1 MPEDPELAVQE
12 PDRRCIKEGV
22 TWSMWRGLSCGVCDE
37 GSRGNLL
44 KTNEDLVGTSPCR
57 REETVLDCEAT

>member
-22 TWSMWRGLSCGVCDE
+22 TWSMWRGLSCVCDE

-44 KTNEDLVGTSPCR
+44 KTNEDEVGTSPCR
-57 REETVLDCEAT
+57 REEAVLDWEVT